1 MYRRLC
7 CSDGR
12 RRGGEDVFHLVFDGS
27 FFAVLG
33 FPVSVFCDSSRLGLG
48 FQSLPSFSGMGF
60 AVGKWVSVL
69 FHERGLHSNIFIC
82 RGFDFGELLFVP
94 FLCANFQILCV
105 LSWVACASHVFGG
118 AKSVFYIRPAAWWS
132 LGAFAGDV
140 FIGIFCCYSLFHRR
154 SFMSQLESD
163 SGWLF
168 APTFGGSATLLGSS
182 SPGDVGFLEVLDA
195 SDPSLPVDCLPAR
208 SAFQQHVDPDMLLKT
223 APKKLVLRQGG
234 GRHQAGSS
242 GRRRRERPGVLKDWN
257 VFSISFKG
265 VFALWA
271 VITEY

>member
-1 MYRRLC
+1 MSRWAVGVGPLALVALERTRLTKRNELPFRRRFRWFPFASGGLVGSGGCGEPQFRRAVYIPVSIRSVFSRLGLFLPSPVLRRGPVYRRLC

-33 FPVSVFCDSSRLGLG
+33 FLVSVFCDSSRLGLG
-48 FQSLPSFSGMGF
+48 FQSLLSFSGMGF

-94 FLCANFQILCV
+94 FLCADFQILCV

-140 FIGIFCCYSLFHRR
+140 FIGIFCCYSLVHRR
-154 SFMSQLESD
+154 SFMS
-163 SGWLF
+163 
-168 APTFGGSATLLGSS
+168 
-182 SPGDVGFLEVLDA
+182 
-195 SDPSLPVDCLPAR
+195 
-208 SAFQQHVDPDMLLKT
+208 
-223 APKKLVLRQGG
+223 
-234 GRHQAGSS
+234 
-242 GRRRRERPGVLKDWN
+242 
-257 VFSISFKG
+257 
-265 VFALWA
+265 
-271 VITEY
+271 